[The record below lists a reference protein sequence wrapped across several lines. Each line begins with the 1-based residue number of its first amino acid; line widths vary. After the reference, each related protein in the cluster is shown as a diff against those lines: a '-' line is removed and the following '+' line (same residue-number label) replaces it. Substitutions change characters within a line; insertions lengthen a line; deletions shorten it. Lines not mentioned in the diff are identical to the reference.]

1 MTNPRGLGRGLSAL
15 IPAGDD
21 PPGGLRQ
28 VPLSEIEPNPR
39 QPREIF
45 DETGLAEL
53 AASIREV
60 GILQPLVVRTGEAGF
75 ELVAGERRLRAARIA
90 GLHRVPVI
98 VRQTGDAELLREALI
113 ENIHRAELN
122 PLEEAAAYSQLLEDF
137 GVTHEELAERVGKSR
152 STVTNS
158 LRLLRLP
165 APVQRRVAA
174 GVLSAGH
181 AKALSGLDNADEQ
194 LRIADRVANEG
205 LSVRATEELVRL
217 TQQDGPGRGQGARR
231 TRTARHG
238 GLVDLEER
246 LSEAL
251 NTRVQVKVGAKRGAM
266 TIEFSDAE
274 DLERIVAVIAEG
286 LSADIPVREQ
296 PLS

>member
-15 IPAGDD
+15 IPATDD
-21 PPGGLRQ
+21 ATGGLRQ
-28 VPLSEIEPNPR
+28 VPLSEIRPNPR
-39 QPREIF
+39 QPREVF
-45 DETGLAEL
+45 DETELAEL

-60 GILQPLVVRTGEAGF
+60 GILQPLVVRTGEDGF

-194 LRIADRVANEG
+194 LRIAERIASEG

-217 TQQDGPGRGQGARR
+217 TQQDGPRRGQGPRR
-231 TRTARHG
+231 TPTARNQ
-238 GLVDLEER
+238 GLTDLEER
-246 LSEAL
+246 LSQAL
-251 NTRVQVKVGAKRGAM
+251 DARVQVKVGAKRGAM

-296 PLS
+296 PL